1 MIENRRASMAPQ
13 GEMRQSGNLNVDL
26 IGEMWEEMRRQIASI
41 KYGEYR
47 ASRMSRGRSMNSRT
61 EGRSSLRRLT
71 TANRAGSVPVLPKHH
86 HNTVRIANGEVTNS
100 IGARLQRNRDCRPPI
115 DDLLV
120 ERVHILDPEED
131 AHPCRRAIPLGQ
143 MYGRVI
149 PPHHSV
155 VRRLGLR
162 VGLEPQDAAVEVGRG
177 RHIWDQE
184 KRSTLVELL
193 GIACWNNW
201 HCVLLTQVPS
211 SNQGTDACYLT
222 ILPTWYL

>member
-1 MIENRRASMAPQ
+1 MTNCLSTDKMMFCVLAVKVRC
-13 GEMRQSGNLNVDL
+13 
-26 IGEMWEEMRRQIASI
+26 
-41 KYGEYR
+41 
-47 ASRMSRGRSMNSRT
+47 GRSMNSRT

-71 TANRAGSVPVLPKHH
+71 TANRADSVPVLPKNH

-162 VGLEPQDAAVEVGRG
+162 AGLEPQDAAVEVGRG

-201 HCVLLTQVPS
+201 HCVLPNTSAQLQSGHRCVLPNYITNVVFMTS
-211 SNQGTDACYLT
+211 SRGGWKHKLSALF
-222 ILPTWYL
+222 